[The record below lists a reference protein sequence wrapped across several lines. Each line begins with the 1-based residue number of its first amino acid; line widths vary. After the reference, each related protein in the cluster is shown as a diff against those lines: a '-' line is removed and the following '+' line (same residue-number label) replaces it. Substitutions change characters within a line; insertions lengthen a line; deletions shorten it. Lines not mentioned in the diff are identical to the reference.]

1 MAHIRI
7 FEKSK
12 TVPGDVSAPVY
23 AYIGESG
30 SGKDRRIKLEGATL
44 FDKMLNLYKAGTYV
58 SIGPAEGSREWNK
71 LDKEDQ
77 SDYRILQERAKK
89 KTTYKQMGEFLAD
102 MCAANECFLFALRQ
116 GDNAVWVN
124 PKALKELLDTRW
136 RGVDSIWLNQAADVK
151 GYWDKVMAARDAGKD
166 YSKIKPEHRNERGGD
181 TSTDLDGPA
190 CLCVSLTTTTFDC
203 SCDGDDAF
211 GNVAISPADI
221 EKAVTKIIDAKLWG
235 AVKKDYDWNLLREII
250 RDFGLEVG
258 SVSGYSWYSPSQYF
272 EDPGDGGYKV
282 TLDLSNEPLSEAI
295 DTLLYT
301 FGQLVLDALTGEP
314 KYIEYGDDAK
324 AQMLEEAKK
333 DAEIQARLQ
342 ELGLDFSAIDT
353 LFSLDS
359 SQAAQDIYS
368 LLWALDGSEDSN

>member
-7 FEKSK
+7 FEKSN
-12 TVPGDVSAPVY
+12 TVAGDISAPVY

-77 SDYRILQERAKK
+77 SDYRILQARAKK
-89 KTTYKQMGEFLAD
+89 KTTYKQMGDFLAD

-116 GDNAVWVN
+116 GDDAVWVN

-136 RGVDSIWLNQAADVK
+136 RGVDSVWLDKAADVR
-151 GYWDKVMAARDAGKD
+151 GYWAKVIAARDAGKD

-181 TSTDLDGPA
+181 STTDLDGPA
-190 CLCVSLTTTTFDC
+190 CLCVSVTTTTFDC
-203 SCDGDDAF
+203 SCDGADAI

-221 EKAVTKIIDAKLWG
+221 EKSVTKIIDAKLWD
-235 AVKKDYDWNLLREII
+235 AVKKDYDWQLLRETI

-258 SVSGYSWYSPSQYF
+258 SVSGYSWDSPSQYF

-301 FGQLVLDALTGEP
+301 FGQLVLDDLTGEP

-353 LFSLDS
+353 LFSLDN
-359 SQAAQDIYS
+359 SQAAQDIYN

>member
-1 MAHIRI
+1 MRKQVI
-7 FEKSK
+7 E
-12 TVPGDVSAPVY
+12 TVETVAGNISAPVY

-58 SIGPAEGSREWNK
+58 SVGPAEGSREWNK

-77 SDYRILQERAKK
+77 SDYRILQARAKK
-89 KTTYKQMGEFLAD
+89 RTTYKQMGEFLAD
-102 MCAANECFLFALRQ
+102 ICSANECFLFAIRQ
-116 GDNAVWVN
+116 GDDAVWVN
-124 PKALKELLDTRW
+124 PKALKELLDNEW
-136 RGVDSIWLNQAADVK
+136 RGTDK
-151 GYWDKVMAARDAGKD
+151 YWIEEACGVWDYHHKEFLKWQKRFGKKE
-166 YSKIKPEHRNERGGD
+166 SLLKKNERGRD
-181 TSTDLDGPA
+181 TTTDLDGPA
-190 CLCVSLTTTTFDC
+190 CLFVSATTTTFDS
-203 SCDGDDAF
+203 SCDGDDVI

-221 EKAVTKIIDAKLWG
+221 EAAVTKIIDPKLWG
-235 AVKKDYDWNLLREII
+235 AVKKDYDWKLLRETIS
-250 RDFGLEVG
+250 DFGMKVG
-258 SVSGYSWYSPSQYF
+258 DVSGYSWDSPSQYF
-272 EDPGDGGYKV
+272 EDPGDGGYNV
-282 TLDLSNEPLSEAI
+282 TLDLDNEQLSEAI

-301 FGQLVLDALTGEP
+301 FGQLVLDDLTGEP

-353 LFSLDS
+353 LFSLDN
-359 SQAAQDIYS
+359 SQAAQDIYN